1 MDRDHAKI
9 AIAAAMI
16 QAGVDDVSSNAGLDI
31 LLERVERVVNK
42 LLPRATGTA
51 FVEAKHG

>member
-1 MDRDHAKI
+1 MDRDHARI

-51 FVEAKHG
+51 LVEAKHG

>member
-1 MDRDHAKI
+1 MDRDHARI

-16 QAGVDDVSSNAGLDI
+16 QAGVDDVTSNAGLDI

-42 LLPRATGTA
+42 LLPQATGA
-51 FVEAKHG
+51 ASLEVKHG

>member
-1 MDRDHAKI
+1 MDRDHARI

-42 LLPRATGTA
+42 LLPRATGAA

>member
-16 QAGVDDVSSNAGLDI
+16 QAGVDDVSSNAGLDN

-42 LLPRATGTA
+42 LLPLATGAT
-51 FVEAKHG
+51 FVEVKHG